1 MSAKTL
7 GVVGVG
13 TMGAGIAY
21 AALQHGYQVTITDRT
36 PSLAEQGK
44 ATLERLFSGGVQRGS
59 ITQEQVKD
67 CLDRLNVAATLKALV
82 DSDLIIEAAFEDFE
96 VKKAV
101 FQELDHLC
109 PEETVLASNTSSIPI
124 TDLAATT
131 QRPDRFV
138 GIHFFNPVYAMQLVE
153 VIRGY
158 HTSDTTLE
166 KARALALELGK
177 TPVIV
182 QDSAGF
188 IANRLLAPM
197 LNDAV
202 VMLMERVASKEDID
216 TAIRLGL
223 NHPMGPLALA
233 DLIGLD
239 VVFHILETLHQHLGD
254 PKYSPAPLL
263 RKMVAVGDLGRKTGR
278 GFYEY
283 PPR

>member
-1 MSAKTL
+1 MSVKTL
-7 GVVGVG
+7 GIVGVG

-36 PSLAEQGK
+36 PDLAERGK
-44 ATLERLFSGGVQRGS
+44 ATLERLLSGGVQRGS
-59 ITQEQVKD
+59 ITEEQVKD
-67 CLDRLNVAATLKALV
+67 SLDRLNVVTTLEALI
-82 DSDLIIEAAFEDFE
+82 DCDLIIEAVFEDFE

-101 FQELDHLC
+101 FQKLDSLC
-109 PEETVLASNTSSIPI
+109 TEETILASNTSSIPI

-131 QRPDRFV
+131 QRPERFV
-138 GIHFFNPVYAMQLVE
+138 GIHFFNPVHAMQLVE

-158 HTSDTTLE
+158 HTSDATLE
-166 KARALALELGK
+166 RARALAVELGK

-202 VMLMERVASKEDID
+202 VMLMEGVASKEDID
-216 TAIRLGL
+216 TAVRLGL

-239 VVFHILETLHQHLGD
+239 VLLHILETLHQHLGD
-254 PKYSPAPLL
+254 LQYSPAPLL
-263 RKMVAVGDLGRKTGR
+263 RKMVAAGDLGRKTGR
-278 GFYEY
+278 GFYDY
-283 PPR
+283 PLR